1 MSLASRIATWW
12 KAVRRPEQLSDEI
25 EDELRF
31 HIEAYATD
39 LMRSGLPREEAFRRA
54 RAELG
59 GLAAQKENCRE
70 AWGTRAWDE
79 LRSDLRYATRML
91 AKSPGFTVIAIGS
104 LALGIGANTIIFTVT
119 KAILLDRLAVPH
131 PEELRLFALTQ
142 GDKGVVHSSWGYF
155 DQTPD
160 GKMLS
165 TSFSY
170 PVYQQLRKHNNALQD
185 IFAFKNYGR
194 LTATIDDKAEVV
206 TSEMVSG
213 NYYRAL
219 GVHPILGRQIVDTD
233 DAAPGSG
240 PVLLISYGYWTRR
253 FSRSPDVIGKKIEVN
268 SAPMTI
274 IGVNPPNFTGVF
286 GVQSSPDVFLPFS
299 MQPIAAPKFGSSL
312 LTDTNLWWVMMM
324 GRLKPGVSAE
334 AAQSKL
340 DADLNGAVRATL
352 TVGKDEEVPR
362 LLLENGS
369 RGQNEAGG
377 QFAKPIYVLMSLA
390 GFVLLLACANLANLL
405 LARAS
410 SRQREMSVRLAL
422 GAGRA
427 RILRQMLTESLLL
440 SGGGG
445 ALGLLLGYAGRNA
458 IPHLLT
464 SAWEPTAVSGK
475 FNWMIFGF
483 TAAVSIFTGLL
494 FGLAPAWQATR
505 TQVSSGLKDNAQTA
519 TQRKRNLTGK
529 TLVVIQVALS
539 MLLLVG
545 AGLFVRTLMNLNG
558 AHLGFRPDN
567 ILLFDL
573 QPQQIRYPG
582 AKGIALYHQVAEKL
596 AAVPGVDNVTL
607 VSVPLIANN
616 ISNMY
621 FTPDGQPENSNSKG
635 KKKAVDFNTVG
646 ADFFKTFQ
654 IPIVAGRSFDN
665 TDTETSPK
673 VALVNQQ
680 LVKQFFPNTNP
691 IGKTFMAGDRDNP
704 KRIEIVGICKDAKYE
719 SLRRDPPATFYL
731 PYRQQDGAEEM
742 NFAVHTRMQADA
754 IVPSLR
760 SAVASIDKDL
770 PLQDIRTQNEQIED
784 TTRQERI
791 FASLTSGFGILAL
804 ILASIGIYG
813 IMAYT
818 VARRTNEIGIRMAL
832 GAQSGRVLRMI
843 LREASW
849 MAVVGV
855 VAGLGAAVA
864 MARLIA
870 SMLFGLKP
878 YDPLTLGCAS
888 LLLVLI
894 AIAASWVPASRAAHV
909 DPIKALRHE

>member
-1 MSLASRIATWW
+1 MSLRSRIATWW
-12 KAVRRPEQLSDEI
+12 KAVRRPEQFSDEI

-59 GLAAQKENCRE
+59 GLAAQKEDCRE
-70 AWGTRAWDE
+70 AWGTRTWDE
-79 LRSDLRYATRML
+79 LCSDLRYATRML
-91 AKSPGFTVIAIGS
+91 SKSPGFTAIAIGS

-170 PVYQQLRKHNNALQD
+170 PVYQQLRKHNTALKD

-206 TSEMVSG
+206 DSEMVSG

-219 GVHPILGRQIVDTD
+219 GVHPILGRPIVDTD

-253 FSRSPDVIGKKIEVN
+253 FSRSLDVIGKKIEVN

-274 IGVNPPNFTGVF
+274 IGVNPPDFTGVF
-286 GVQSSPDVFLPFS
+286 GAQSSPDVFLPFS

-324 GRLKPGVSAE
+324 GRIKSGVSTE

-352 TVGKDEEVPR
+352 TVGKDEEIPR
-362 LLLENGS
+362 LILENGS

-440 SGGGG
+440 SGAGG
-445 ALGLLLGYAGRNA
+445 ALGLFLGYVGRNA
-458 IPHLLT
+458 IPHLL
-464 SAWEPTAVSGK
+464 SSSWEPASVNGK
-475 FNWMIFGF
+475 FDWVIFGF

-505 TQVSSGLKDNAQTA
+505 TQVSSGLKDSVQTA
-519 TQRKRNLTGK
+519 TQRRRNLTGK

-558 AHLGFRPDN
+558 AHLGFSPNN
-567 ILLFDL
+567 ILLFGL
-573 QPQQIRYPG
+573 QPSPTRYPD
-582 AKGIALYHQVAEKL
+582 AKSIALYRQVEDKIASM
-596 AAVPGVDNVTL
+596 PGIDSVTL
-607 VSVPLIANN
+607 SQEPLIANSM
-616 ISNMY
+616 SNMR
-621 FTPDGQPENSNSKG
+621 FIPDGQSQKED
-635 KKKAVDFNTVG
+635 KKQSAYFNIVG
-646 ADFFKTFQ
+646 QQFFSTFK
-654 IPIVAGRSFDN
+654 IPIITGRGFDD
-665 TDTETSPK
+665 TDTETSRK
-673 VALVNQQ
+673 VAVVNQE
-680 LVKQFFPNTNP
+680 LVKRFFPNTNP
-691 IGKTFMAGDRDNP
+691 IGKTFTGGHDDP
-704 KRIEIVGICKDAKYE
+704 KRLKIIGISKDAKYE
-719 SLRRDPPATFYL
+719 SLRRDPPPTFYTF
-731 PYRQQDGAEEM
+731 YRQQEGAEAM
-742 NFAVHTRMQADA
+742 VFAVHTRAKPEA
-754 IVPSLR
+754 LVAGLR
-760 SAVASIDKDL
+760 NAVASVDKNL
-770 PLQDIRTQNEQIED
+770 PLLDIRTQNEQIEN

-804 ILASIGIYG
+804 ILACIGIYG

-832 GAQSGRVLRMI
+832 GAQSGKVLRMI
-843 LREASW
+843 LSEASW

-855 VAGLGAAVA
+855 IAGLGAAVA
-864 MARLIA
+864 MARLVA

-894 AIAASWVPASRAAHV
+894 AIAASWVPAWRAAHV